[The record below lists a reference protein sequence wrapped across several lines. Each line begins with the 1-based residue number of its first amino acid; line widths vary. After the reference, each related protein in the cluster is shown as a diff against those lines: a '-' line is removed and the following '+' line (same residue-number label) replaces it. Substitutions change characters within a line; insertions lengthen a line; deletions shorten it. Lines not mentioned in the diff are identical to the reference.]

1 MTVTSTGNHTVLSV
15 SGLSVDFPLQ
25 RGVLHAVCNVSF
37 DLKRGRTLAL
47 VGESGSGKSVSAR
60 SLIQLVDSP
69 GRIVAGQIRLLTGEN
84 PVEITSLGPKSPHIR
99 AIRGG
104 RIGLIF
110 QEPMSALSPLHRI
123 GDQIDEAIQ
132 LHLKLEKAEARKRT
146 VELLRQVEIPAPEQ
160 MAERYSFEF
169 SGGMRQRV
177 CIAMA
182 LACDPEILIADEPTT
197 ALDVTTQADILD
209 LIKRLQQQRGMAV
222 LLITHDMGIVAEVAD
237 EVAVMRRGE
246 IVERG
251 TVDGIFHAPQHPYTK
266 RLLGATL
273 KLENAS
279 ELKAGAAVGSGTR
292 PILSVRNLCKH
303 FGQGG
308 GWFGKKQA
316 VFKAVEEVSFDLVQ
330 GENLGIVG
338 ESGSGKTTVGRMI
351 MRILEPTSGTIL
363 YTGDDGAGECDVLK
377 FRKSELKRYHAAVR
391 LVFQDPFA
399 SLNPRMT
406 VRQIVGDPL
415 MINKTARGRQLEERV
430 AELLEM
436 VGLSADMM
444 DRYPH
449 AFSGG
454 QRQRIGIA
462 RALALDPRVIIADEA
477 TSALDVSIRSQ
488 ILDLLLDIQKRL
500 DLSFIFIAH
509 DISVVRYFCDRVLVM
524 HQGRVVEV
532 GDAETICTAP
542 AEPYTQALISA
553 VPNPD
558 PRNKRMLH
566 RTRFNPS
573 AAGQHSG
580 LAPSV

>member
-1 MTVTSTGNHTVLSV
+1 MIETGTGDHTALSV

-25 RGVLHAVCNVSF
+25 RGVLHAVRNVSF

-69 GRIVAGQIRLLTGEN
+69 GRIVAGQIRLLTGDK
-84 PVEITSLGPKSPHIR
+84 PVEITALRPKSPQIR

-110 QEPMSALSPLHRI
+110 QEPMSALSPLHTI

-132 LHLKLEKAEARKRT
+132 LHLKLEKAEARRRT
-146 VELLRQVEIPAPEQ
+146 VELLRQVEIPGPEQ
-160 MAERYSFEF
+160 MVERYSFEF

-197 ALDVTTQADILD
+197 ALDVTTQAEILD
-209 LIKRLQQQRGMAV
+209 LIKRLQTQRGMAV

-246 IVERG
+246 IVEHG
-251 TVDGIFHAPQHPYTK
+251 AVDGIFHAPQHAYTK
-266 RLLGATL
+266 HLLGATL
-273 KLENAS
+273 KLESAS
-279 ELKAGAAVGSGTR
+279 ELKEAAALGSGPQ
-292 PILSVRNLCKH
+292 PILAVRNLSKH
-303 FGQGG
+303 FGQSS

-316 VFKAVEEVSFDLVQ
+316 VVKAVEDVSFELYR

-351 MRILEPTSGTIL
+351 MRILEPTSGAVL
-363 YTGDDGAGECDVLK
+363 YTGDEGAEERDVLK
-377 FRKSELKRYHAAVR
+377 LGKSGLKRYHAAVR

-406 VRQIVGDPL
+406 VKQIVGDPL
-415 MINKTARGRQLEERV
+415 MVNRIARGRQLEQRV

-488 ILDLLLDIQKRL
+488 ILDLLLDLQKRL

-524 HQGRVVEV
+524 HKGRVVEI

-566 RTRFNPS
+566 RTRYNEVNQPV
-573 AAGQHSG
+573 ATTTA
-580 LAPSV
+580 